1 MLSTLSPKNSLSP
14 LARSWLFVNQQNGFT
29 QGGHP
34 MEERHAIRSAQA
46 IALAF
51 VGGAIAG
58 AIAGVLLAP
67 RSGEETRRAIKGY
80 ARRTEEDLLA
90 KAAELRAD
98 LDEVIARGKEFVEEK
113 KAAVEAAFEAG
124 KETFKRDFGK

>member
-1 MLSTLSPKNSLSP
+1 MANQEDRLSG
-14 LARSWLFVNQQNGFT
+14 AGVG
-29 QGGHP
+29 
-34 MEERHAIRSAQA
+34 
-46 IALAF
+46 LAF
-51 VGGAIAG
+51 LGGALLGAIAG
-58 AIAGVLLAP
+58 ILLAP

-98 LDEVIARGKEFVEEK
+98 LDEVIARGKEFVDEK

-124 KETFKRDFGK
+124 KEAFKRDFAK

>member
-1 MLSTLSPKNSLSP
+1 
-14 LARSWLFVNQQNGFT
+14 
-29 QGGHP
+29 

-51 VGGAIAG
+51 LGGAIAG